1 MHMDMRG
8 DYSDTFAG
16 QAGVRGKYFEAALRV
31 KRLMQIDEDTQ
42 KAFLATEELDAALR
56 GLLEASSFVH
66 LQTH

>member
-1 MHMDMRG
+1 MHRDMRD

-42 KAFLATEELDAALR
+42 KAFLATEELNAGQR
-56 GLLEASSFVH
+56 GVIEASNH
-66 LQTH
+66 LHLKKH